1 MLFQL
6 ICKESFKMNYF
17 IIISIIIFALIVFQI
32 LPKISKKVSELE
44 EKAMKQK
51 LFDNNESNKY
61 GALIVI
67 IVLLVFLII
76 ALVS

>member
-17 IIISIIIFALIVFQI
+17 IIISIIVFAFIVFQI

-61 GALIVI
+61 GTLIVI

>member
-1 MLFQL
+1 
-6 ICKESFKMNYF
+6 MNYF
-17 IIISIIIFALIVFQI
+17 IIISIIIFAFIVFQI

>member
-1 MLFQL
+1 
-6 ICKESFKMNYF
+6 MNYF
-17 IIISIIIFALIVFQI
+17 IIISIIIFAFIVFQI

-61 GALIVI
+61 GTLIVI

>member
-1 MLFQL
+1 M
-6 ICKESFKMNYF
+6 IYF
-17 IIISIIIFALIVFQI
+17 VMISIVLIAIFVFQV

-44 EKAMKQK
+44 EKAMEQK
-51 LFDNNESNKY
+51 LADNNEDYKY

-67 IVLLVFLII
+67 IVLLIFLVV

>member
-1 MLFQL
+1 
-6 ICKESFKMNYF
+6 MNYF
-17 IIISIIIFALIVFQI
+17 IIISIIIFAFIVFQI
-32 LPKISKKVSELE
+32 LPKISKKVRELE

-61 GALIVI
+61 GTLIVI
-67 IVLLVFLII
+67 LVLLVFLII

>member
-1 MLFQL
+1 
-6 ICKESFKMNYF
+6 MNYF
-17 IIISIIIFALIVFQI
+17 IIISIIIFAFIVFQI

-51 LFDNNESNKY
+51 LFDNNEGNKY
-61 GALIVI
+61 GTLIVI
-67 IVLLVFLII
+67 LVLLVFLII

>member
-17 IIISIIIFALIVFQI
+17 IIISIIIFALFVFQI

-51 LFDNNESNKY
+51 LLDNNEGNKY
-61 GALIVI
+61 GTLIVI
-67 IVLLVFLII
+67 LVLLVFLII

>member
-1 MLFQL
+1 
-6 ICKESFKMNYF
+6 MNYF

-67 IVLLVFLII
+67 IVLLAFLII

>member
-1 MLFQL
+1 
-6 ICKESFKMNYF
+6 MNYF
-17 IIISIIIFALIVFQI
+17 IIISIIIFAFIVFQI

-51 LFDNNESNKY
+51 LLDNNESNKY
-61 GALIVI
+61 GTLIVI
-67 IVLLVFLII
+67 LVLLVFLII

>member
-1 MLFQL
+1 
-6 ICKESFKMNYF
+6 MNYF

>member
-1 MLFQL
+1 
-6 ICKESFKMNYF
+6 MNYF
-17 IIISIIIFALIVFQI
+17 IIISIIVFAFIVFQI

-61 GALIVI
+61 GTLIVI

>member
-1 MLFQL
+1 
-6 ICKESFKMNYF
+6 MNYF

-61 GALIVI
+61 GTLIVI

>member
-1 MLFQL
+1 
-6 ICKESFKMNYF
+6 MNYF
-17 IIISIIIFALIVFQI
+17 IIISIIIFALFVFQI

>member
-1 MLFQL
+1 
-6 ICKESFKMNYF
+6 MNYF
-17 IIISIIIFALIVFQI
+17 IIISIIVFAFIVFQI

>member
-1 MLFQL
+1 
-6 ICKESFKMNYF
+6 MNYF
-17 IIISIIIFALIVFQI
+17 IIISIIIFAFIVFQI

-61 GALIVI
+61 GTLIVI
-67 IVLLVFLII
+67 LVLLVFLII

>member
-1 MLFQL
+1 
-6 ICKESFKMNYF
+6 MNYF

-51 LFDNNESNKY
+51 LFDNNDSNKY
-61 GALIVI
+61 GTLIVI
-67 IVLLVFLII
+67 FVLLVFLII

>member
-1 MLFQL
+1 MERKKVISRYL
-6 ICKESFKMNYF
+6 IA
-17 IIISIIIFALIVFQI
+17 IFVFQV

-44 EKAMKQK
+44 EKAMEQK
-51 LFDNNESNKY
+51 LTDNNEGNKY

-67 IVLLVFLII
+67 IVLLIFLVV